1 MQVFKRGKEKK
12 VAVAGTYL
20 DMYEGQIT
28 ALLGHNGAGKTTT
41 MSMLTGDKNSE
52 ICLSFCKYNFLRLS
66 QRYCDFICLEKDS
79 FHQQVGQPP
88 SMGTTLGQ
96 RLCK

>member
-1 MQVFKRGKEKK
+1 MKGDFLCKLRIHIIYHIQLMQVFRRGKEKK

-41 MSMLTGDKNSE
+41 MSMLTGDKSKAT
-52 ICLSFCKYNFLRLS
+52 CLSLFFVNTIFFTFS
-66 QRYCDFICLEKDS
+66 
-79 FHQQVGQPP
+79 
-88 SMGTTLGQ
+88 TTL
-96 RLCK
+96 L